1 MKLVTDLNCVV
12 LLATKKEKKMIKEF
26 YDLYFEQNIYTELY
40 EVKIN
45 DSGFIKEFD
54 KWFIFIIKDEH
65 VDKLE
70 ELKLW
75 KIETKYFFKLS
86 EDPIDEEDWEII
98 EERQYL
104 FFINEIM
111 SWNFDWLPIF

>member
-54 KWFIFIIKDEH
+54 K
-65 VDKLE
+65 
-70 ELKLW
+70 
-75 KIETKYFFKLS
+75 
-86 EDPIDEEDWEII
+86 
-98 EERQYL
+98 
-104 FFINEIM
+104 
-111 SWNFDWLPIF
+111 